1 MGADIKRG
9 RIWIYGSGGGKMK
22 IDDKIL
28 KIEIFT
34 KDGEINPEWLK
45 IVDELQNTVRS
56 EGQS

>member
-1 MGADIKRG
+1 
-9 RIWIYGSGGGKMK
+9 MK